1 MTSYWSK
8 DNVLGTSVRENCH
21 GGMGLNPQS
30 GGFTMIDR
38 YQAFGPGEAGGS
50 FRYDTCGS
58 TRK

>member
-1 MTSYWSK
+1 
-8 DNVLGTSVRENCH
+8 
-21 GGMGLNPQS
+21 MGWNPQS

-58 TRK
+58 SSK